1 MRKIA
6 LLAWV
11 FAAAFLVTS
20 CGKEISPQQ
29 TGATKVEGTDGL
41 YAFCHGPMLVYFTD
55 ISGSDDIVEAVW
67 PGLCVKQGDEWVLD
81 FDAIAKGSIVNGN
94 ADDN

>member
-1 MRKIA
+1 MRKVIA
-6 LLAWV
+6 AIAAVVAMLSLA
-11 FAAAFLVTS
+11 A

-67 PGLCVKQGDEWVLD
+67 PGLCVKQDDEWVLD